1 MNEEPLYERVG
12 GEEFFRELV
21 AAFYDGIA
29 TDDLLAPLY
38 PEYPDFEPAKDRLAL
53 FLIQYWGG
61 PHTYMEQRGHP
72 RLRMRHLPFVVG
84 EKERD
89 HWLTHMASAVEKVC
103 DGRDG
108 GADIARELLDYFVPA
123 ADHLRNDQPLGLR
136 P

>member
-1 MNEEPLYERVG
+1 MDEAAIFDEL
-12 GEEFFRELV
+12 GEEGFRQLV
-21 AAFYDGIA
+21 SAFYRRIPG
-29 TDDLLAPLY
+29 DDLLGPMYPSNDMEGAQERLHLFLCFRFGGDARY
-38 PEYPDFEPAKDRLAL
+38 PER
-53 FLIQYWGG
+53 
-61 PHTYMEQRGHP
+61 RGHP

-89 HWLTHMASAVEKVC
+89 HWLMHMASAVEKVC

-108 GADIARELLDYFVPA
+108 GADIAKELLDYFVPA